1 MLPGVESW
9 FSLGNKSRTE
19 STFGEEKVRQVAD
32 HVNMILRYIPY
43 VQTNFV
49 FGLDCDEGPEPFAL
63 TKKFVDLVPGAFP
76 AYSLLTAFGRAA
88 PLNLEFQRD
97 GRVLS
102 FPHHFLDNH
111 GAMNVRPKNYS
122 WSKFYEHMID
132 LTRHSFSTPTVMRR
146 LMANRQIIPRTLN
159 VIRAYAGEGRQRL
172 VYYRT
177 LRKHLEKDVPM
188 RQFFEGEST
197 TVPSF
202 YVDRDSERSAG
213 LLECASSQCAL
224 SRSER
229 VFAEHRQADASGHVF
244 TGDTSGRRVMQN
256 GDADRRPRLRSAA
269 TSGSGFFLLPLGG
282 DLEQRRRAIE
292 HARLGDL
299 HLGDVVAAR
308 EIEHDVGHA
317 APRGSRAGRERR
329 CRA

>member
-1 MLPGVESW
+1 VRFDEMLGVIEEAVPPGSVKFVAESSLSLLSEPRLQRLRKNGFLAMLPGIESW
-9 FSLGNKSRTE
+9 FSLGNKSRTK
-19 STFGEEKVRQVAD
+19 STFGEEKVKQVAE

-122 WSKFYEHMID
+122 WSRFYEHMID
-132 LTRHSFSTPTVMRR
+132 LTRHSFSTPTVARR
-146 LMANRQIIPRTLN
+146 FMANRQVIPRTLN

-177 LRKHLEKDVPM
+177 LRKHLEKDAPM
-188 RQFFEGEST
+188 RAFFDGEST

-202 YVDRDSERSAG
+202 YVNRIRDDLRGYWNALPADALYHDQNAYLRSTGRPMPLATSAG
-213 LLECASSQCAL
+213 
-224 SRSER
+224 
-229 VFAEHRQADASGHVF
+229 
-244 TGDTSGRRVMQN
+244 
-256 GDADRRPRLRSAA
+256 
-269 TSGSGFFLLPLGG
+269 
-282 DLEQRRRAIE
+282 
-292 HARLGDL
+292 
-299 HLGDVVAAR
+299 
-308 EIEHDVGHA
+308 
-317 APRGSRAGRERR
+317 APRMGVA
-329 CRA
+329 